1 MYSCIV
7 GGGLLQAGQDPAM
20 TQDRAKTRDTEDN
33 NKGGGTSL
41 PSNHSFKVNSKER

>member
-1 MYSCIV
+1 MV
-7 GGGLLQAGQDPAM
+7 DGGLLRAGQDPAV
-20 TQDRAKTRDTEDN
+20 TQDRAKTRDTEYN